1 MFKAYLSKE
10 WREQKWSIIVILGAF
25 LPISMILWSIIES
38 IPFNNRPSFIR
49 TCSQSKLT
57 ILVGLI
63 LAVVVLANNLLGRE
77 MKGHGFDFLSRVPGR
92 LGLAFTAK
100 MSLWAGTVIGI
111 FGLCYLSQFLPSPLG
126 FWPAPIPGEEYWHLK
141 EMLILTSLGFVFGLW
156 VMASAAWMDHQGL
169 ALPATIVFIMLWW
182 APFMIWFYPRTYS
195 WSLPFCQM
203 PPPDGYE
210 LTLILGG
217 LLLPSATLA
226 AWLTLKAKSFSS
238 NTRRPMVVYFSILLA
253 ATCSS
258 WGWHE
263 TRKDKWTQFNPDRSY
278 SIDNS
283 IMVGSSP
290 YLFTNIMYFGNT
302 LFKVILDTRNGDYE
316 VLKGEELIW
325 DGVVAL
331 DGREGLFRVIV
342 QNELGAFAYQTAYLN
357 DKLTNTIVTARI
369 YKNRNSGQR
378 SLKILSAWNAQNG
391 KALHLEEVKNI
402 TLSNYSSF
410 YHRECVKKLSDSRSL
425 SQRNELSG
433 VELKHYFGEHLWL
446 GNKNNRG
453 HTTVLLYD
461 DLSRKLYPTPYPD
474 GEGLTGN
481 LRYSSDKRIGKIRLL
496 QTSNGFIKIDKRST
510 QTTKY
515 SLWDWETNLTS
526 KEFPELS
533 GFRISRSDDQRI
545 LFAGENDLLNQQE
558 ETTKYKVLN
567 IETNEIIN
575 LETESCFNPR
585 HMDSTGVY
593 FGGYFEENYKTY
605 TVQLYDFK
613 NGWKQLICLPKRNPK
628 PFSFRQPQYNEK

>member
-369 YKNRNSGQR
+369 YKNRNS
-378 SLKILSAWNAQNG
+378 
-391 KALHLEEVKNI
+391 
-402 TLSNYSSF
+402 
-410 YHRECVKKLSDSRSL
+410 
-425 SQRNELSG
+425 
-433 VELKHYFGEHLWL
+433 
-446 GNKNNRG
+446 
-453 HTTVLLYD
+453 
-461 DLSRKLYPTPYPD
+461 
-474 GEGLTGN
+474 
-481 LRYSSDKRIGKIRLL
+481 
-496 QTSNGFIKIDKRST
+496 
-510 QTTKY
+510 
-515 SLWDWETNLTS
+515 
-526 KEFPELS
+526 
-533 GFRISRSDDQRI
+533 DQRI

-613 NGWKQLICLPKRNPK
+613 NGWKQLICLPKGTRSLFHLDNPNIMK
-628 PFSFRQPQYNEK
+628 NNKAIIKIDYQKDSGTSPWRMK